1 MAKDLG
7 TWPPEQATVL
17 VQVLQR
23 ANLTPDAQRTREG
36 IRVTVPDAQA
46 DVAVRALADNMDTI
60 ADAARSREEARRRR
74 AREARA
80 RESRGSARPDEGA
93 LTSER
98 LRGIARPLVMLLIGL
113 LVLSSVARV
122 SPILALAGVG
132 VGVYLLGRRAQD
144 GEGGMGGMGGP
155 RR

>member
-1 MAKDLG
+1 
-7 TWPPEQATVL
+7 
-17 VQVLQR
+17 
-23 ANLTPDAQRTREG
+23 
-36 IRVTVPDAQA
+36 
-46 DVAVRALADNMDTI
+46 
-60 ADAARSREEARRRR
+60 
-74 AREARA
+74 
-80 RESRGSARPDEGA
+80 
-93 LTSER
+93 
-98 LRGIARPLVMLLIGL
+98 MLLIGL